1 MFLTLRGTPTLYY
14 GDEIGLENGD
24 IRPDQVRDPQGR
36 NLGVGRTR
44 DVART
49 PMQWDG
55 GRHAGFSA
63 SEPWLPISADHR
75 SRNVA
80 VQAADPRSML
90 SLYRRLL
97 ALRRASAA
105 LMAGRYRP
113 LPADGACFVY
123 WREARGE
130 RRLIALNFTAE
141 PQAIAV
147 PGATAGQIVLSTYLD
162 REERVDLAPLTLRPH
177 EGVILAI

>member
-1 MFLTLRGTPTLYY
+1 
-14 GDEIGLENGD
+14 
-24 IRPDQVRDPQGR
+24 
-36 NLGVGRTR
+36 
-44 DVART
+44 
-49 PMQWDG
+49 
-55 GRHAGFSA
+55 
-63 SEPWLPISADHR
+63 
-75 SRNVA
+75 
-80 VQAADPRSML
+80 ML

-162 REERVDLAPLTLRPH
+162 REERVDLARLTLRPH